1 LTAARTVETCRLLE
15 PPEPVL
21 FRETLE
27 DVVDHRQRLSL
38 LADAG
43 RLLSE
48 SLDYETTLHNLAR
61 LTVPPFADYC
71 MIFKLGEGR
80 GLSMVAF
87 AHLDPLK
94 EPLLYRIGEIYQID
108 PENLHSPISR
118 VLRTGEPLLLSEVE
132 PWMGRAVSEE
142 SELLEIFARLD
153 PRSMLV
159 LPLAARGQTL
169 GVISLVM
176 AVESDRRY
184 GEDDL
189 ILGRE
194 LAHRAALAI
203 DNARLYTEAEAAN
216 RAKDQFLAVLS
227 HELRTPITPVLMTA
241 ARLAQ
246 DPDLPERFRGE
257 VERIR
262 RNAELQAKLIDDL
275 QDLTR
280 VNHGKVE
287 LHFEA
292 VDIHVFLR
300 QAVDVFCCSQIQKKK
315 LHCCVQ
321 DEAAEHHV
329 WADPVRLQQVIWNV
343 IQNAVKFT
351 PDQGRV
357 EVRTRNPEPGRIRI
371 EIADTGIGIEPDV
384 LSRLFDA
391 YEQGSRSVTRRYGG
405 LGLGLALCKALV
417 DRLGGTLTATS
428 EGTGRGATFAFEFP
442 AIPPHDQAGDVAKK
456 STEIPARRPL
466 RILLV
471 EDHGDTL
478 HVMAEFLETSGHEV
492 ERAPDVGSALRL
504 AEAQSFDLLVSDLG
518 LPDGSGLD
526 LMRQVR
532 ERYGLPGIAVSGYG
546 TLDDVRLSQDAGFL
560 DHLVK
565 PVHPSKLKEAIARAR
580 TSIEV

>member
-1 LTAARTVETCRLLE
+1 M
-15 PPEPVL
+15 
-21 FRETLE
+21 
-27 DVVDHRQRLSL
+27 DHRQRLSL

-61 LTVPPFADYC
+61 LTIPPFADYC
-71 MIFKLGEGR
+71 TIFKLEEGR
-80 GLSMVAF
+80 RLSMVVF
-87 AHLDPLK
+87 AHVDPLK
-94 EPLLYRIGEIYQID
+94 EPLLYRIGEIYRVD
-108 PENLHSPISR
+108 PENLHSPIGR
-118 VLRTGEPLLLSEVE
+118 VLRTGEPLLLPEVE

-142 SELLEIFARLD
+142 LELLEIFDRLD

-184 GEDDL
+184 DEDDL
-189 ILGRE
+189 VLGRE

-203 DNARLYTEAEAAN
+203 DNARLYTQAEAAN

-246 DPDLPERFRGE
+246 DPTLPERFRGE

-280 VNHGKVE
+280 VAHDKIE

-300 QAVDVFCCSQIQKKK
+300 QAVDVFCSSQIQKKK
-315 LHCCVQ
+315 LDCCVQ

-357 EVRTRNPEPGRIRI
+357 EVRTRNPEPGRIRV

-391 YEQGSRSVTRRYGG
+391 YEQGGRSVTRRYGG

-442 AIPPHDQAGDVAKK
+442 AVPPRDQVDDVAKK
-456 STEIPARRPL
+456 SLESPARRPL

-478 HVMAEFLETSGHEV
+478 HVMADFLETSGHEV

-504 AEAQSFDLLVSDLG
+504 AEARSFDLLVSDLG

-546 TLDDVRLSQDAGFL
+546 TSDDVRLSQDAGFL
-560 DHLVK
+560 DHLTK

>member
-1 LTAARTVETCRLLE
+1 M
-15 PPEPVL
+15 
-21 FRETLE
+21 
-27 DVVDHRQRLSL
+27 DHRQRLSL
-38 LADAG
+38 MADAG

-71 MIFKLGEGR
+71 MIFKLAEGR

-87 AHLDPLK
+87 AHVDPLK
-94 EPLLYRIGEIYQID
+94 EPLLYRIGEIYQVD
-108 PENLHSPISR
+108 PENLYSPISR
-118 VLRTGEPLLLSEVE
+118 ALRTGEPLLLPEVE

-142 SELLEIFARLD
+142 SELLEIFDRLG

-189 ILGRE
+189 MLGRE

-203 DNARLYTEAEAAN
+203 DNARLYTQAEAAN
-216 RAKDQFLAVLS
+216 KAKDQFLAVLS

-292 VDIHVFLR
+292 VDVHALLR
-300 QAVDVFCCSQIQKKK
+300 QAVEVFCSSQIQKKK
-315 LHCCVQ
+315 IECSVK

-329 WADPVRLQQVIWNV
+329 WADPVRLQQVIWKLV
-343 IQNAVKFT
+343 QNAVKFT
-351 PDQGRV
+351 SDGGRV
-357 EVRTRNPEPGRIRI
+357 EARTRNPEPGRITI
-371 EIADTGIGIEPDV
+371 EVADTGIGIEPDV
-384 LSRLFDA
+384 LPRLFDA
-391 YEQGSRSVTRRYGG
+391 YEQGGRSVTRRYGG

-417 DRLGGTLTATS
+417 DRLGGTLTAAS
-428 EGTGRGATFAFEFP
+428 EGAGRGATFALGFP
-442 AIPPHDQAGDVAKK
+442 SIPPQAQEGHALRRGL
-456 STEIPARRPL
+456 EMIPARRPL

-478 HVMAEFLETSGHEV
+478 HVMADFLETSGHEV
-492 ERAPDVGSALRL
+492 ARAPDVGSALQL
-504 AEAQSFDLLVSDLG
+504 AEARSFDLLVSDLG

-546 TLDDVRLSQDAGFL
+546 TSDDVRLSQNAGFL

>member
-1 LTAARTVETCRLLE
+1 L
-15 PPEPVL
+15 
-21 FRETLE
+21 
-27 DVVDHRQRLSL
+27 VDHRQRLTF

-71 MIFKLGEGR
+71 MIFELGEGR
-80 GLSMVAF
+80 DLSMVAF
-87 AHLDPLK
+87 SHVDPLK
-94 EPLLYRIGEIYQID
+94 EPLLYRVGELYRVD
-108 PENLHSPISR
+108 PGNPHSPLGR
-118 VLRTGEPLLLSEVE
+118 VLRTGEPLLLAEIQ

-142 SELLEIFARLD
+142 SELLEIFDRLG
-153 PRSMLV
+153 PLSMLV
-159 LPLAARGQTL
+159 LPLAARNQML

-176 AVESDRRY
+176 SESGRRY
-184 GEDDL
+184 EEDDL
-189 ILGRE
+189 VLGRE

-216 RAKDQFLAVLS
+216 KLKDQFLAVLS

-241 ARLAQ
+241 VRLAQ
-246 DPDLPERFRGE
+246 DPSLPERLRGE
-257 VERIR
+257 VEKIR

-280 VNHGKVE
+280 VAHDKIE

-292 VDIHVFLR
+292 VDVHALLR
-300 QAVDVFCCSQIQKKK
+300 QAVELFCSSQIQKKK
-315 LHCCVQ
+315 IDCAVHDGAV
-321 DEAAEHHV
+321 DHHV
-329 WADPVRLQQVIWNV
+329 WADPVRLQQVIWNLV
-343 IQNAVKFT
+343 QNAVKFT
-351 PDQGRV
+351 PDGGRV
-357 EVRTRNPEPGRIRI
+357 EARTHNPEPGRIAI
-371 EIADTGIGIEPDV
+371 EVTDTGIGIEPDV
-384 LSRLFDA
+384 LPRLFDA
-391 YEQGSRSVTRRYGG
+391 YEQGSRSVTRRFGG

-417 DRLGGTLTATS
+417 DRLGGTLTVAS
-428 EGTGRGATFAFEFP
+428 EGPGRGATFFLAFP
-442 AIPPHDQAGDVAKK
+442 AIPSQAQESDAPRRTVGM
-456 STEIPARRPL
+456 IPARRPL

-471 EDHGDTL
+471 EDHVDTL
-478 HVMAEFLETSGHEV
+478 HVMADFLEVSGHEV
-492 ERAPDVGSALRL
+492 TKAPDVGSALRL
-504 AEAQSFDLLVSDLG
+504 AETRSFDLLVSDLG

-546 TLDDVRLSQDAGFL
+546 TSDDVRLSQDAGFL
-560 DHLVK
+560 DHLIK